1 MTATEGGEASDELPD
16 YWPDARRFPRDHL
29 PQIAEAVR
37 NTRKALGLSNA
48 VVGREVRQLIE
59 RHNAI
64 PGREQVVVLAAWA
77 DRGDGERCNQEL
89 QSIGKGTR
97 KYLVGYLAWL
107 CLRDEATARDLY
119 DKADIPFR
127 PIRME
132 KNSPDEP
139 DQAPEAASKDQFYV
153 YEAAFLW
160 YGTEPPPIRDHHDAM
175 TPEIARMKFLLHKA
189 IELGKLDA
197 LHFNVPPN
205 GYARLVERNE
215 LRRFALE
222 TGMSPKFLFPEAGPS
237 SEDPSNKLSK
247 LETELDERLQELPI
261 PVSNWTDEFAR
272 NEWAIYE
279 AAFLWHSFIPPP
291 MSVHEQVMPEP
302 VRQTKAML
310 HDAVN
315 SGALMPS
322 IDGGIRM
329 RNVMVHGTR
338 YVSRPELRRFA
349 ISIEQRPRFLF
360 PDDET

>member
-1 MTATEGGEASDELPD
+1 MSATVDDEGSEDLPD
-16 YWPDARRFPRDHL
+16 YWPDARQFPPDHL
-29 PQIAEAVR
+29 PHVVEVLR
-37 NTRKALGLSNA
+37 KTRDALGLSNA
-48 VVGREVRQLIE
+48 AVGREVRELFE

-64 PGREQVVVLAAWA
+64 PGRDQVVNLAAWA
-77 DRGDGERCNQEL
+77 DSGDGERCNQEL
-89 QSIGKGTR
+89 QSIRNGTR

-107 CLRDEATARDLY
+107 WLHDEEAARGLY
-119 DKADIPFR
+119 DKAGIRYR
-127 PIRME
+127 PIRLDN
-132 KNSPDEP
+132 NSPDEP
-139 DQAPEAASKDQFYV
+139 DHAPEAASKDQFYV

-215 LRRFALE
+215 LRRFAQE
-222 TGMSPKFLFPEAGPS
+222 AGMFPKFLFPDAGPS
-237 SEDPSNKLSK
+237 SEDPSIKLSK

-279 AAFLWHSFIPPP
+279 AAFLWHGFVPPP

-315 SGALMPS
+315 SGALTPS

-360 PDDET
+360 PEDK